1 MEVDTTRQNL
11 TINKLVST
19 KKQTVTIE
27 GDIIVPDVKPDILN
41 TIDSVGNVCVYK
53 KEVLDGKVRIDG
65 GVNVYLIYLADSQT
79 DTTRGLN
86 TTLDFTQIM
95 DMEAC
100 KLDMDVISNLGVKN
114 IECKVLNGRKVNIKA
129 EVEIEMQIYSN
140 ENIKILKEINNIS
153 EIQTLNSKMN
163 VNTLIGKGS
172 TKAFA
177 KDTISYDN
185 SDNLM
190 EILKAEVRVV
200 NQEIKTSYNKVL
212 LKADANTK
220 IMYLTEDGSIRKT
233 QLNIPI
239 IGFVD
244 VADVSEDNIIDSN
257 FEIKNI
263 IIKPNSTEQ
272 HSIYIEIE
280 VEIGCRVYGTNK
292 FELIQDMYSTEE
304 EINFTT
310 RRIETER
317 NKKNKKDICDINE
330 KVVIPEIANNEIY
343 DVEINPI
350 INNMNILNGRI
361 IYEGELNLNFLFS
374 SNVSLQIEA
383 KDYKIPFSF
392 EVNDDCIN
400 SNKNIITKT
409 ECIGDSFKIVAEGTI
424 ECNIKLQFNMD
435 MYDTAKINIIDEIK
449 VAENRNN
456 QQNSMTIYIVKSGDS
471 LWNIAKKYRTTIENI
486 MRLNN
491 LEEDKINV
499 GEKLYIQRYNV
510 NMIQHT
516 A

>member
-1 MEVDTTRQNL
+1 
-11 TINKLVST
+11 
-19 KKQTVTIE
+19 
-27 GDIIVPDVKPDILN
+27 
-41 TIDSVGNVCVYK
+41 
-53 KEVLDGKVRIDG
+53 
-65 GVNVYLIYLADSQT
+65 
-79 DTTRGLN
+79 
-86 TTLDFTQIM
+86 
-95 DMEAC
+95 
-100 KLDMDVISNLGVKN
+100 
-114 IECKVLNGRKVNIKA
+114 
-129 EVEIEMQIYSN
+129 
-140 ENIKILKEINNIS
+140 
-153 EIQTLNSKMN
+153 
-163 VNTLIGKGS
+163 
-172 TKAFA
+172 
-177 KDTISYDN
+177 
-185 SDNLM
+185 M

-361 IYEGELNLNFLFS
+361 IYEGELNLNFLF
-374 SNVSLQIEA
+374 
-383 KDYKIPFSF
+383 
-392 EVNDDCIN
+392 
-400 SNKNIITKT
+400 
-409 ECIGDSFKIVAEGTI
+409 
-424 ECNIKLQFNMD
+424 
-435 MYDTAKINIIDEIK
+435 
-449 VAENRNN
+449 
-456 QQNSMTIYIVKSGDS
+456 
-471 LWNIAKKYRTTIENI
+471 
-486 MRLNN
+486 
-491 LEEDKINV
+491 
-499 GEKLYIQRYNV
+499 
-510 NMIQHT
+510 
-516 A
+516 

>member
-1 MEVDTTRQNL
+1 M
-11 TINKLVST
+11 
-19 KKQTVTIE
+19 
-27 GDIIVPDVKPDILN
+27 
-41 TIDSVGNVCVYK
+41 C
-53 KEVLDGKVRIDG
+53 
-65 GVNVYLIYLADSQT
+65 
-79 DTTRGLN
+79 
-86 TTLDFTQIM
+86 
-95 DMEAC
+95 C
-100 KLDMDVISNLGVKN
+100 
-114 IECKVLNGRKVNIKA
+114 
-129 EVEIEMQIYSN
+129 
-140 ENIKILKEINNIS
+140 
-153 EIQTLNSKMN
+153 
-163 VNTLIGKGS
+163 
-172 TKAFA
+172 
-177 KDTISYDN
+177 
-185 SDNLM
+185 
-190 EILKAEVRVV
+190 
-200 NQEIKTSYNKVL
+200 
-212 LKADANTK
+212 
-220 IMYLTEDGSIRKT
+220 
-233 QLNIPI
+233 
-239 IGFVD
+239 
-244 VADVSEDNIIDSN
+244 
-257 FEIKNI
+257 
-263 IIKPNSTEQ
+263 
-272 HSIYIEIE
+272 
-280 VEIGCRVYGTNK
+280 
-292 FELIQDMYSTEE
+292 TEE

-317 NKKNKKDICDINE
+317 NKKNKKDICAINE

-435 MYDTAKINIIDEIK
+435 MYDTARINIIDEIK